1 MDKKRLIGEE
11 VPQITQGD
19 IDAWHRGKEDAA
31 RNKLLA
37 VSNKLSVNQAIKLI
51 KMFAELGDLHY
62 LALRLDVTVDEA
74 RKVLVAFDIRSIEDA
89 KTAVR
94 SGIIAE
100 YDAAAAENRENLRLE
115 QAAEHAEAEQRLL
128 EQAPVEEPVAK
139 SLEEQDAAL
148 AVRQDEARRK
158 NKEDQL
164 RQLIA
169 EGLDFQT
176 HVNSFRIPLHHIS
189 QFKQMIPHG
198 VSSLV
203 RKFGGSPKDI
213 VNEIKRLSPDFDTD
227 MLRP

>member
-37 VSNKLSVNQAIKLI
+37 VSKKVSVKQAINLI
-51 KMFAELGDLHY
+51 KMFADFGDLHY
-62 LALRLDVTVDEA
+62 LALRLDIGVDEVQ
-74 RKVLVAFDIRSIEDA
+74 KVLTAFDIRSIEDA

-100 YDAAAAENRENLRLE
+100 YDAAAAENREKLVLE
-115 QAAEHAEAEQRLL
+115 QAVEHAEAERRLL
-128 EQAPVEEPVAK
+128 EQTPVEEPVAK
-139 SLEEQDAAL
+139 TLEEQDAAL
-148 AVRQDEARRK
+148 SVRQDEARRK

-169 EGLDFQT
+169 EGLDLET
-176 HVNSFRIPLHHIS
+176 HVNSFRIPLHQIS

-203 RKFGGSPKDI
+203 RKFGGSPKDV

>member
-37 VSNKLSVNQAIKLI
+37 VSNKLSVTQAIKLI

-74 RKVLVAFDIRSIEDA
+74 KKVLVAFDIRSIEDA

-100 YDAAAAENRENLRLE
+100 YDAAAAENREKLILE
-115 QAAEHAEAEQRLL
+115 QAAEHVEAERRLL
-128 EQAPVEEPVAK
+128 AQTPVKETVVK
-139 SLEEQDAAL
+139 SLEEQDAEL
-148 AVRQDEARRK
+148 SVRQDEARRK
-158 NKEDQL
+158 NKEDQI

-169 EGLDFQT
+169 EGLDLQT
-176 HVNSFRIPLHHIS
+176 NAHSFRIPLHQIS

-203 RKFGGSPKDI
+203 RKFGGSSKDV

>member
-31 RNKLLA
+31 KNKLLVA
-37 VSNKLSVNQAIKLI
+37 SQKLSVKQAISLI
-51 KMFAELGDLHY
+51 KMFADLGDPHY
-62 LALRLDVTVDEA
+62 LALRFDTDVEEI
-74 RKVLVAFDIRSIEDA
+74 RRVLAAFDIRSIEDA

-100 YDAAAAENRENLRLE
+100 YDAAAAANRDNLVLE
-115 QAAEHAEAEQRLL
+115 QAAEHAEAEQRLV
-128 EQAPVEEPVAK
+128 EQTQVGQTVTK
-139 SLEEQDAAL
+139 SLEEQNADL
-148 AVRQDEARRK
+148 SVRQDEARRK

-169 EGLDFQT
+169 QGLDSQT
-176 HVNSFRIPLHHIS
+176 NASSFRIPLHQIS

-203 RKFGGSPKDI
+203 RHFGGSPKDI